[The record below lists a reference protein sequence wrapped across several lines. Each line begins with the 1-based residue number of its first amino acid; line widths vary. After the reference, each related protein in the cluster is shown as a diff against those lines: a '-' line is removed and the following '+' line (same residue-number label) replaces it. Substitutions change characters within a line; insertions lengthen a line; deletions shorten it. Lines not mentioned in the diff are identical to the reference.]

1 MMGRK
6 LLAVAALL
14 LFTLPLSASRRRAVR
29 HPEPRRDLTPVEW
42 LRANAIPFATTE
54 ARSGTADLEPLR
66 TIVADARI
74 VSLGEATHGSREFF
88 TMKHRVL
95 EYLVEE
101 MGFTIFAIEANLPE
115 ADVVDDYVLNGN
127 GTAAAALRGMYFWT
141 WDTAEVL
148 DMIEW
153 MREYNLRRGD
163 RPPVRFRGFDPQ
175 YAPWTVRMVE
185 RYVTRVDAEAASTYA
200 KRLECMLAEPAD
212 YRGRPPGTRDGCAAS
227 IAQAMAAFMER
238 RADYSARSSALEYEN
253 HLRYLRVI
261 QQSES
266 IWSGRRRRDDLMAE
280 NVEWLMDVAHPGEK
294 AVLWAHNL
302 HVAAD
307 HQSRMGHPLKVRF
320 GDAIVNVGF
329 AFDHGGFNAYGP
341 DGFRAYT
348 AWDYPEGGW
357 ETFFREAGLPRFLLD
372 LRNPQRSPAAVT
384 YLAASRR
391 MWAIGALW
399 QPGNM
404 NNHRWGAPLSEA
416 FDVIIYIETVTPT
429 VMNPL

>member
-6 LLAVAALL
+6 VVAVAALL
-14 LFTLPLSASRRRAVR
+14 LLTVPLSASRRRSVR
-29 HPEPRRDLTPVEW
+29 HPEPPQDLTAVEW

-66 TIVADARI
+66 AIVGDARI
-74 VSLGEATHGSREFF
+74 VALGEATHGSREFF

-101 MGFTIFAIEANLPE
+101 MGFTVFAIEANLPE

-163 RPPVRFRGFDPQ
+163 RPPVHFRGFDPQ
-175 YAPWTVRMVE
+175 LASWTVRTVGA
-185 RYVTRVDAEAASTYA
+185 YVARVDPAAASTYA
-200 KRLECMLAEPAD
+200 GRLACMLVEPAN
-212 YRGRPPGTRDGCAAS
+212 YRNLSSGTRDKCAAS
-227 IAQAMAAFMER
+227 IGQAMDAFAAR
-238 RADYSARSSALEYEN
+238 RADYSARSSAVEFEN
-253 HLRYLRVI
+253 QLRYLRVI

-294 AVLWAHNL
+294 AVLWAHNG

-307 HQSRMGHPLKVRF
+307 HQSHMGSPLKTRF
-320 GDAIVNVGF
+320 GDDIVIAAF
-329 AFDHGGFNAYGP
+329 AFDRGGFNAFGP
-341 DGFRAYT
+341 GGLGPYT
-348 AWDYPEGGW
+348 TDRPSEGGW

-372 LRNPQRSPAAVT
+372 LRNPRRSPEAAA
-384 YLAASRR
+384 YLARSRR

-399 QPGNM
+399 QPTNV
-404 NNHRWGAPLSEA
+404 NNHRSSVALRDA
-416 FDVIIYIETVTPT
+416 FDLIIYIETVTPSSF
-429 VMNPL
+429 NPP